1 MSMTARGIRYGM
13 IAGGGVIFAA
23 AGFAGWRYLSIAGWV
38 VAAIGAVWHV
48 YAFLRTNRR
57 PR

>member
-1 MSMTARGIRYGM
+1 M